1 MNYIP
6 TTEQEKKEM
15 IELLGI
21 SSIAELFADIDESMK
36 FKEPLELPAPLSE
49 PEIVKHLGAMSK
61 VNAQVSGYSSFLGAG
76 AYNHFIPSAVD
87 YLVSRGEFLSSYTP
101 YQAEASQGLLQSIF
115 EFQSMICE
123 LTGMDVANASMYD
136 GASALAEATL
146 LAAKYK
152 ETECIAVSRAVH
164 PEYREV
170 LSTYARACG
179 VRITEIETEEGTTP
193 PDKVRELESPS
204 CVIVQSPNYF
214 GCIEDLR
221 EIANITHESEGIFI
235 TEVVEPVSLGLLK
248 PPGDLGADIVVGEAQ
263 SFGNAL
269 SYGGPHVGFVAACEK
284 FLKKLPGR
292 ISGLTVDTQG
302 AEGFILTLQAREQ
315 HVRRERA
322 TSNIC
327 TNQAANALTA
337 TIYLA
342 LMGKNGLSKVAE
354 ICAQRAHYAQ
364 KQITDIS
371 GFEACF
377 SAPFFNEFAIQCPKS
392 PGKINTALFP
402 KKIMGGLELGDNY
415 PEIENSMLFCVTE
428 MNTREEIDTLVEA
441 LSEVSK

>member
-1 MNYIP
+1 MNFIP
-6 TTEQEKKEM
+6 NTEQDRKEM
-15 IELLGI
+15 MELLGI
-21 SSIAELFADIDESMK
+21 SSTDELFADIDETMK
-36 FKEPLELPAPLSE
+36 LKEPLELPAPLSE
-49 PEIVKHLGAMSK
+49 LELVKHVGAISSA
-61 VNAQVSGYSSFLGAG
+61 NAHVSGYSSFLGAG

-101 YQAEASQGLLQSIF
+101 YQAEASQGLLQTIF

-136 GASALAEATL
+136 GASALAEAAL

-152 ETECIAVSRAVH
+152 ETDCIAVSRAVH

-170 LSTYARACG
+170 LSTYARAYG
-179 VRITEIETEEGTTP
+179 VRITEIEIEEGVTSLELV
-193 PDKVRELESPS
+193 KELESPA
-204 CVIVQSPNYF
+204 CVIVQSPNFF
-214 GCIEDLR
+214 GCIEDLGA
-221 EIANITHESEGIFI
+221 IANITHERQGLFI
-235 TEVVEPVSLGLLK
+235 TAVVEPVSLGLLK

-263 SFGNAL
+263 AFGNAL
-269 SYGGPHVGFVAACEK
+269 SFGGPHVGFVAACEK
-284 FLKKLPGR
+284 FLKKMPGR

-327 TNQAANALTA
+327 TNQSANALAA

-342 LMGKNGLSKVAE
+342 LMGKNGLSRVAE
-354 ICAQRAHYAQ
+354 ICAKRAHYAQ
-364 KQITDIS
+364 KQITGIQ

-377 SAPFFNEFAIQCPKS
+377 YAPFFNEFALQCPQS
-392 PGKINTALFP
+392 PGKINNALLP
-402 KKIMGGLELGDNY
+402 KKIMGGLDLGNRY
-415 PEIENSMLFCVTE
+415 PDFKDSMLFCVTE
-428 MNTREEIDTLVEA
+428 MNTKEEIDALVDS
-441 LSEVSK
+441 LSEASK